1 MNRRSIFSW
10 LFVLI
15 AAFMLSGCDDIT
27 GGDDDDS
34 STSTTSYLRL
44 ANATKVNGL
53 QLVATSSSSSS
64 SSSVSTITTTHVNSG
79 AASDYTSLTSGTWA
93 ATINDPSGVLS
104 SSNTTSLSLSTD
116 VKYTV
121 VAYGRSG
128 QIRLLTLTDSQS
140 AASTGYASLTI
151 ANPGSDNGALDVYL
165 LAPGGTFTTD
175 QSPTFSN
182 VTNGGTSLANSVTA
196 GSYDIV
202 VTGYNKPGDL
212 RARMSSVELSS
223 TNVFT
228 LILTGATGG
237 TLVDGALIAQGGAVA
252 LFPAYNARV
261 RVVAAF
267 PAVGNSNSTVAV
279 TVNGAALNS
288 VTAPAVGTY
297 TQVPANS
304 NNYTVNVNGAPVS
317 GLPAATF
324 TNGGDYTLMV
334 YGADPASPAVS
345 VFTDNNQVPSSGA
358 KIRLINGAATS
369 LSLSANYVPLFSD
382 LGYGS
387 ASEYSGVTAGSN
399 LLRLTS
405 PVTAFPTYTNT
416 ISLLSGGVYSL
427 FVIGSTSDAI
437 EVLVKDK

>member
-10 LFVLI
+10 VFVLV
-15 AAFMLSGCDDIT
+15 AVFMLSGCDDIT
-27 GGDDDDS
+27 GGDDNDDTAT
-34 STSTTSYLRL
+34 STSSLRL
-44 ANATKVNGL
+44 ANATRVNGL

-64 SSSVSTITTTHVNSG
+64 SSSTTTVSTTNVDSG
-79 AASDYTSLTSGTWA
+79 TASSYVSLTSGTWSA
-93 ATINDPSGVLS
+93 IVSDPSGVLS
-104 SSNTTSLSLSTD
+104 ASNTTSLSLSTD

-128 QIRLLTLTDSQS
+128 QIRLLALADSQS
-140 AASTGYASLTI
+140 AASSGYASLTI
-151 ANPGSDNGALDVYL
+151 ANPGADNGALDVYL
-165 LAPGGTFTTD
+165 LAPGSSFTTD
-175 QSPTFSN
+175 LTPTFSN
-182 VTNGGTSLANSVTA
+182 VTTGGTSLANAVTA

-202 VTGYNKPGDL
+202 VTGYNKPSDL

-228 LILTGATGG
+228 LILTGAAGG
-237 TLVDGALIAQGGAVA
+237 TLVDGALVAQGGAVV
-252 LFPAYNARV
+252 LFPAFNARV

-267 PAVGNSNSTVAV
+267 PAIGNSNSTVAV
-279 TVNGAALNS
+279 TVNGTALNS

-297 TQVPANS
+297 AQVPANS
-304 NNYTVNVNGAPVS
+304 NNYTVSVNGVAVS
-317 GLPAATF
+317 SLPAATF
-324 TNGGDYTLMV
+324 SNGGDYTLMV
-334 YGADPASPAVS
+334 YGADPANPAVA

-358 KIRLINGAATS
+358 KIRLINGAAAS

-382 LGYGS
+382 LSYGS

-405 PVTAFPTYTNT
+405 PVTAFTTYSNT
-416 ISLLSGGVYSL
+416 ISLLSGGVYTL